1 MRKERGGEQ
10 LFSSLQLEASDPCAW
25 ISVRNK
31 PDREELKRGG
41 GVHAIPMCV
50 RDLFQGKWT
59 ELKGQRKMS
68 ETRLEKVWENYDGV
82 QANALSP
89 GPESLFLQLILT
101 RAGLFGADRKALTA
115 RTTQLTQLSM
125 E

>member
-1 MRKERGGEQ
+1 MRKERGGGGEQ

-50 RDLFQGKWT
+50 RDLFQGK
-59 ELKGQRKMS
+59 
-68 ETRLEKVWENYDGV
+68 
-82 QANALSP
+82 
-89 GPESLFLQLILT
+89 
-101 RAGLFGADRKALTA
+101 
-115 RTTQLTQLSM
+115 
-125 E
+125 